1 MKRNA
6 FDYEIVMAIPV
17 VEKDAEVLQFTWKMY
32 IFWRRPKQAIRYGQL
47 AHASI
52 ESVGL
57 FPSQKE
63 AIEDAKKVATVL
75 GIRRRR

>member
-6 FDYEIVMAIPV
+6 FDYETVMTILRA
-17 VEKDAEVLQFTWKMY
+17 EKDAEIVQFTWKMH
-32 IFWRRPKQAIRYGQL
+32 IFWRRPKRAIRYGQL